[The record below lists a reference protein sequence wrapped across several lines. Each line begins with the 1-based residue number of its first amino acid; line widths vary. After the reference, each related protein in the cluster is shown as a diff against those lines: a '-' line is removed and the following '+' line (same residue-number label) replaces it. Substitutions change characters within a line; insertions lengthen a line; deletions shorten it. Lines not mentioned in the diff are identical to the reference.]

1 MFDTFRQTKNSIR
14 VGARMELCENPVRIN
29 RPYTLLNISSIPRR
43 TGFRNINPEFV
54 FKKSKNVDRIVR
66 IAESRYALMDND
78 SNDSTHIEFVTF
90 ITLKDGRRIYAREY
104 GKKAFPIRV
113 PNKKDN

>member
-1 MFDTFRQTKNSIR
+1 MFDIFRQTKNSIR
-14 VGARMELCENPVRIN
+14 VGARMEFCENPVRVN
-29 RPYTLLNISSIPRR
+29 RPYTPLYICSISRR
-43 TGFRNINPEFV
+43 TGFRNTNPEFV
-54 FKKSKNVDRIVR
+54 FNFSENVDRIVR
-66 IAESRYALMDND
+66 IAERRYALMNYE

-113 PNKKDN
+113 PNKKEN

>member
-1 MFDTFRQTKNSIR
+1 
-14 VGARMELCENPVRIN
+14 
-29 RPYTLLNISSIPRR
+29 
-43 TGFRNINPEFV
+43 
-54 FKKSKNVDRIVR
+54 
-66 IAESRYALMDND
+66 MDND

-113 PNKKDN
+113 PDKKDN

>member
-1 MFDTFRQTKNSIR
+1 MFDIFRQTKNSIR
-14 VGARMELCENPVRIN
+14 VGARMEFCENPVRIN
-29 RPYTLLNISSIPRR
+29 RPYTLLNVSSISRR
-43 TGFRNINPEFV
+43 TGFCNINPEFV
-54 FKKSKNVDRIVR
+54 FKNSQNVDRIVR
-66 IAESRYALMDND
+66 IAERRYVLMD
-78 SNDSTHIEFVTF
+78 NDSTHIEFVTF